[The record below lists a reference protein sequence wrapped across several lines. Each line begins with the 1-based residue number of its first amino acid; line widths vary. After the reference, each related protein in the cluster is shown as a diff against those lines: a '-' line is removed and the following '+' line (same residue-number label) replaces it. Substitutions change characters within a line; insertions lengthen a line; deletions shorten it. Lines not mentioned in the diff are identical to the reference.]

1 MALYQ
6 MMCWIMT
13 KQWSANCFLL
23 RSSVCPIVTQTTWV
37 RPKIHTGIE
46 EGFIQKRRQRP
57 LLLFEGTDLA
67 QFLAA
72 LKIQRQDDLKKC
84 KYRKMNTSLR
94 NGCFGKIDD
103 FPVHTAPKQMFF
115 QNLFFKSSLRHYCI
129 KVRPPNS
136 DLCLLFCV
144 NPYSMLCAFWPALM
158 LWRILN
164 LNASQEAMQIC
175 FYSFC

>member
-1 MALYQ
+1 
-6 MMCWIMT
+6 
-13 KQWSANCFLL
+13 
-23 RSSVCPIVTQTTWV
+23 
-37 RPKIHTGIE
+37 
-46 EGFIQKRRQRP
+46 
-57 LLLFEGTDLA
+57 
-67 QFLAA
+67 
-72 LKIQRQDDLKKC
+72 
-84 KYRKMNTSLR
+84 MNTSLR
-94 NGCFGKIDD
+94 NGCFGKMDD

-175 FYSFC
+175 FSSFCWLKSLFWVMLGKLWNHSAIVQAKAILQRSKLAQKYCDTVTLKQLISYLKDIGLF